1 MQRNGANGVTLE
13 RENVAAEQKAR
24 NPNNTIY
31 QQEEKTTYSEPQEAA
46 KYLNWQ
52 LKLNKQI
59 FEEDKETPNKIGRS
73 GMVCKNQRN
82 LVVTGT
88 KTVSS
93 FLPSLKRPKPF
104 FPSFRAFTRS
114 LCFWLLSPHFLL
126 RQLAT
131 EGGRG
136 EREEESWRDRYQKCQ
151 ATFRQP
157 GNIY

>member
-1 MQRNGANGVTLE
+1 M
-13 RENVAAEQKAR
+13 
-24 NPNNTIY
+24 
-31 QQEEKTTYSEPQEAA
+31 
-46 KYLNWQ
+46 
-52 LKLNKQI
+52 
-59 FEEDKETPNKIGRS
+59 GRS
-73 GMVCKNQRN
+73 GMVCKSQRN

-136 EREEESWRDRYQKCQ
+136 KEKRSLGGETVTKNAKQRSASQEIYISVRTIAAPLNSDNYRKAVKGSRETLRCHSDMHIIASCTMPSQY
-151 ATFRQP
+151 FHPVGQP
-157 GNIY
+157 LHTTHRPSAIRGMCMD

>member
-93 FLPSLKRPKPF
+93 FPL
-104 FPSFRAFTRS
+104 
-114 LCFWLLSPHFLL
+114 
-126 RQLAT
+126 
-131 EGGRG
+131 
-136 EREEESWRDRYQKCQ
+136 
-151 ATFRQP
+151 
-157 GNIY
+157 